1 MAESNYTHGLA
12 QIKTLF
18 FDRAKVLDAADRATQ
33 KVLSRFGAFVR
44 ARARSSIRKR
54 KRISDPGSPPSS
66 HVGTLRDSIF
76 FAFDPARRS
85 VVIGPVR
92 AGDSGGMGA
101 LALEEGGPTRLAG
114 IHRGRSAHIR
124 ARPYMQPAFQA
135 ELPSV
140 PSKFKGQFK

>member
-18 FDRAKVLDAADRATQ
+18 FDKKKVLDAADRATSR
-33 KVLSRFGAFVR
+33 VLSRFGAFVR
-44 ARARSSIRKR
+44 TRARSSIRKR

-66 HVGTLRDSIF
+66 HVGTLRDSIY
-76 FAFDPARRS
+76 FAYDPARRS

-101 LALEEGGPTRLAG
+101 LALEEGGLSRNYLGRT
-114 IHRGRSAHIR
+114 IHVRQ
-124 ARPYMQPAFQA
+124 RPYMQPAFQA

-140 PSKFKGQFK
+140 PSKFKGMFK